1 MPFLDLILGPVFKV
15 IDKVIPDPQE
25 RERQKLAVLKMQQ
38 EGEFKGDEL
47 RYSAIVAEANST
59 DPYTS
64 RARPSF
70 MYVFYAMIVFLIIVM
85 PLIGLLNPLAM
96 TSVLANV
103 KLGFAAIPEAM
114 WWTFSAGYLGYT
126 GARTM
131 EKVKGIA

>member
-1 MPFLDLILGPVFKV
+1 MPFLDLILGPIFKV

-47 RYSAIVAEANST
+47 RYSAIVAEANSQ
-59 DPYTS
+59 DPFTS

-70 MYVFYAMIVFLIIVM
+70 MYVFYAIIVFLCIVM

>member
-1 MPFLDLILGPVFKV
+1 MPFLDLILGPVFKI

-131 EKVKGIA
+131 EKVKGIP

>member
-1 MPFLDLILGPVFKV
+1 MPFLDLILGPIFKV

-131 EKVKGIA
+131 EKVKGIP